1 MILPNNVAIVI
12 RGSNLYQPIPEL
24 CSADVLL
31 GLLAAY
37 VALEHHVAVVRGPDY
52 LPTVL
57 GELVEEIS
65 DLG

>member
-12 RGSNLYQPIPEL
+12 RRRYLYQSIPEFG
-24 CSADVLL
+24 APDVLL